1 MPPYF
6 LSFRT
11 ALAVRAC
18 PAFAEALSRAKGKSK
33 GICFPEFSAAY
44 SSRAA
49 KARLAYSPERAP
61 RSRGPSDSSFRA
73 MSHFPCLRFRM
84 FFAKAGRQSSPRP
97 SLPKRRDLC
106 HLPRFALKGHRFS
119 RAAKALLVYPPSVAL
134 ARNFRLT
141 RLGIVHA

>member
-6 LSFRT
+6 LSLRT

-18 PAFAEALSRAKGKSK
+18 PAFAEGLSRAKGKSK
-33 GICFPEFSAAY
+33 GICFPEFSAAC

-73 MSHFPCLRFRM
+73 MSHFPHFSSAGAGYFSRARERGVEISYEWVLQEQHNHVPCLRF
-84 FFAKAGRQSSPRP
+84 
-97 SLPKRRDLC
+97 
-106 HLPRFALKGHRFS
+106 
-119 RAAKALLVYPPSVAL
+119 
-134 ARNFRLT
+134 
-141 RLGIVHA
+141 